1 MKRVS
6 ASLKSAFVAFLYGS
20 GMLMRGVPG
29 KMESLISLQRWN
41 FSGTKGK
48 QKHFIYGFKLGM
60 VTITDSNIAVS
71 DLQG

>member
-1 MKRVS
+1 
-6 ASLKSAFVAFLYGS
+6 
-20 GMLMRGVPG
+20 MRGVPG
-29 KMESLISLQRWN
+29 KMESLISLQRGH

>member
-6 ASLKSAFVAFLYGS
+6 AALKSAFVASLYGS

-29 KMESLISLQRWN
+29 KMESFISLRRGN

-60 VTITDSNIAVS
+60 ITITDSNIAVS

>member
-1 MKRVS
+1 MKH
-6 ASLKSAFVAFLYGS
+6 LKLAMHTGEESSFGS
-20 GMLMRGVPG
+20 RQPG
-29 KMESLISLQRWN
+29 LTLISLQRGN

-71 DLQG
+71 DLQR